1 MRVPKALFASTFALY
16 ALTLFVGI
24 LAAWRHVL
32 SPDTGAL
39 APLELTWSN
48 ALVFVLVFVLFTAL
62 LVRFR
67 RFAQASLAVFLLAAM
82 LVGAQFVF
90 APWFSPWASVVI
102 SLMFVFVVWL
112 TGRVLTH
119 DLAIAVG
126 IAGISGLLGLSLTP
140 LIAAALL
147 ALMSLYD
154 IVSVYRTK
162 HMATLAGTMLSS
174 GAIFGF
180 LVPARPAGF
189 LMRNID
195 ALKGRE
201 VMLLG
206 SGDIGLPLVLAASVV
221 PTSVEAAAVVAVF
234 SLAGVMTME
243 WLFTHQRRRMPMAAL
258 PPIAAMAILGYVVA
272 TLFGL

>member
-16 ALTLFVGI
+16 ALTLSVGI
-24 LAAWRHVL
+24 VTAWRHVL
-32 SPDTGAL
+32 SPDVGAL
-39 APLELTWSN
+39 APLELTWGN
-48 ALVFVLVFVLFTAL
+48 ALVFVAVFVVFTML
-62 LVRFR
+62 LLRFR

-90 APWFSPWASVVI
+90 APWFAPWVSIIVA
-102 SLMFVFVVWL
+102 LLFVFVVWL
-112 TGRVLTH
+112 AGRVLTH
-119 DLAIAVG
+119 DLAIAIG

-140 LIAAALL
+140 LIAAVLL

-154 IVSVYRTK
+154 IVSVYRTR
-162 HMATLAGTMLSS
+162 HMVALAGTMLSS

-189 LMRNID
+189 FMRNMD
-195 ALKGRE
+195 ALKRRE

-221 PTSVEAAAVVAVF
+221 STSVAAAWMVAAF
-234 SLAGVMTME
+234 SLAGVMMME
-243 WLFTHQRRRMPMAAL
+243 WLFTHQERRAPMAAL
-258 PPIAAMAILGYVVA
+258 PPIAVMAILGYVVA
-272 TLFGL
+272 ILLGL